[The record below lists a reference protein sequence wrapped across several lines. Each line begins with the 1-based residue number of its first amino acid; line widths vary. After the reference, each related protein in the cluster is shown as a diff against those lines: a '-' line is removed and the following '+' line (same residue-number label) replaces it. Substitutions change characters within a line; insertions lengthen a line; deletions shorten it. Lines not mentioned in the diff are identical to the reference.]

1 VSVSVQA
8 LPSSHIEPLLA
19 FTASEPDS
27 EALSLV
33 LSVLSAMTVN
43 EDVPVEV
50 QIGMEIVSVEVLESC
65 EGVNTT
71 GLGENDAEAPA
82 GNTVVID
89 RFAENAPELPGPVPR
104 FTVTV

>member
-1 VSVSVQA
+1 MQA
-8 LPSSHIEPLLA
+8 LPSLHIEPWLA
-19 FTASEPDS
+19 VTASEPEP

-33 LSVLSAMTVN
+33 LSVLSALTVN
-43 EDVPVEV
+43 EVVPVEV
-50 QIGMEIVSVEVLESC
+50 QIGMEIVSVEVLEFC
-65 EGVNTT
+65 EEVNKT

-89 RFAENAPELPGPVPR
+89 KFAENAPELPPPVPL